1 MCCVLVRFVCGLVG
15 CGVLCCVV
23 LLLLVLVLFGLLFS
37 LASRCWL
44 LWAGFAGCFSARFV
58 LSLPPF
64 GVRCGVCCVRCC
76 SGVRVCFGGC
86 CVPRLFWFLS
96 PRGFG
101 LSPWFTPLRALR
113 GPAARGVRVA
123 HANLRQRG
131 QRSLTRRPRG
141 WAGWFLIS
149 YT

>member
-1 MCCVLVRFVCGLVG
+1 MCCVLVRFVCGLGG
-15 CGVLCCVV
+15 CGVLCGVV
-23 LLLLVLVLFGLLFS
+23 LLLRVLVLFGLLFS

-101 LSPWFTPLRALR
+101 CLR
-113 GPAARGVRVA
+113 GLPLFGPYVARRPGACAWLTRIYGSAASAHLHAGRVA
-123 HANLRQRG
+123 GRG
-131 QRSLTRRPRG
+131 G
-141 WAGWFLIS
+141 F
-149 YT
+149 